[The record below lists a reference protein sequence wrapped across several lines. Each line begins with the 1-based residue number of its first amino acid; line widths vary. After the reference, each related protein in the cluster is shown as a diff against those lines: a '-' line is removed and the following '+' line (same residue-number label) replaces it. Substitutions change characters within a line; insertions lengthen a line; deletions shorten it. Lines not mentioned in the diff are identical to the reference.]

1 MFICWKGFCFQ
12 GWYINSCWCWNWC
25 WNYRGSG
32 YGSGGGD
39 CEKIEFEVGYGVDLI
54 AV

>member
-1 MFICWKGFCFQ
+1 MVIHAGV
-12 GWYINSCWCWNWC
+12 GIGAGI
-25 WNYRGSG
+25 YRGSG

-39 CEKIEFEVGYGVDLI
+39 CEEIEFEVGNGVDLI